1 MHVASLAARSAL
13 LARRTTPLPPPPPIL
28 FSRGLA
34 KKAAQKKGKEEEVKM
49 HVDEKLEGIV
59 RGLNI
64 FKEQSEEVKVKP
76 DSEYPDWVFTLHMPR
91 ADLEELTAHYERDP
105 STLTPSDAKRMVKQ
119 WNRRRIKEG
128 NEVKAKR

>member
-1 MHVASLAARSAL
+1 MHVASRAARSAL

-64 FKEQSEEVKVKP
+64 FKEQSEEVKQLLQLMGLGVRFHYQMPLAVPIGKVQHMIRRL
-76 DSEYPDWVFTLHMPR
+76 EFFMCLH
-91 ADLEELTAHYERDP
+91 EH
-105 STLTPSDAKRMVKQ
+105 
-119 WNRRRIKEG
+119 N
-128 NEVKAKR
+128 